1 MANKKITELSN
12 LSFPANGD
20 QIPIV
25 DISADETKAIT
36 AANLISGA
44 NTEIA
49 AVEARRVANV
59 AGAIST
65 VTTSNLTA
73 SRALISG
80 SGGKIEVSSGVT
92 STELGYLGS
101 VTSDVQTQLDSKA
114 PLAGATFT
122 GQVNMNDDLVITGN
136 LIVNGSTQTSNT
148 ENLVVQDRMIMLAN
162 SATGAPTQDVGFLF
176 NRGNQGNAAFFYD
189 ESASTFKLSD
199 TKDPQSNTSLSPV
212 SASNLDVGII
222 TATSLTTT
230 GNVAAAALTL
240 GSTNLSE
247 TELGRLDVVT
257 IGTVAASKAV
267 VVDANKDI
275 GSFRNITLTGELD
288 AGSLDISGDAD
299 IDGTLEADAI
309 TIGGT
314 AIGSTF
320 STIAN
325 AAAMTSHQL
334 ANSIQLASGI
344 AGTGVQLFSSLD
356 TDYGLLD
363 SSNLT
368 LDAFNIEVS
377 DITKF
382 DMSTDPSG
390 SLSTFDAGAFS

>member
-1 MANKKITELSN
+1 LANKKITELTN
-12 LSFPANGD
+12 LAFPANGD

-25 DISADETKAIT
+25 DIDADETKAIT
-36 AANLISGA
+36 AANILSGA
-44 NTEIA
+44 NTEIS
-49 AVEARRVANV
+49 AVEARRAANV

-92 STELGYLGS
+92 STELGFIGG
-101 VTSDVQTQLDSKA
+101 VTSDVQTQLDAKA

-122 GQVNMNDDLVITGN
+122 GQVNMNDDLIITGN
-136 LIVNGSTQTSNT
+136 LVVNGDTQTANT
-148 ENLVVQDRMIMLAN
+148 VNLVVQDRLIMLAN
-162 SATGAPTQDVGFLF
+162 SVTGAPTQDVGFLF
-176 NRGNQGNAAFFYD
+176 NRGNQGNAALFYD
-189 ESASTFKLSD
+189 ESAKTFKLSD
-199 TKDPQSNTSLSPV
+199 TKDPTSNTTLSPV

-222 TATSLTTT
+222 TATTVTASGVVTGGSLT
-230 GNVAAAALTL
+230 V
-240 GSTNLSE
+240 GSTAFSE
-247 TELGRLDVVT
+247 AELGVLDSVT
-257 IGTVAASKAV
+257 GGTVTASKAV
-267 VVDANKDI
+267 VVDSNKDI
-275 GSFRNITLTGELD
+275 ASFRNITLTGELD

-314 AIGSTF
+314 SVNSIF
-320 STIAN
+320 STVAN
-325 AAAMTSHQL
+325 AAAIEAARV
-334 ANSIQLASGI
+334 ANAISLASGI

-363 SSNLT
+363 SANLT

-390 SLSTFDAGAFS
+390 SLSTFDAGAF

>member
-25 DISADETKAIT
+25 DIDADETKAIT

-49 AVEARRVANV
+49 AVEARRAANV

-101 VTSDVQTQLDSKA
+101 VTSDVQTQLDAKA

-122 GQVNMNDDLVITGN
+122 GQVNMNDDLVVTGN
-136 LIVNGSTQTSNT
+136 LVVNGSTQTSNT

-212 SASNLDVGII
+212 SASNLDAGII
-222 TATSLTTT
+222 TATSLTTSA
-230 GNVAAAALTL
+230 NVTAAGLTL

-247 TELGRLDVVT
+247 TELGRLDAVT

-267 VVDANKDI
+267 VVDGNKDI
-275 GSFRNITLTGELD
+275 ASFRNVTLTGELD
-288 AGSLDISGDAD
+288 AGSLDVSGDAD

-314 AIGSTF
+314 AIGSIY
-320 STIAN
+320 STVAN
-325 AAAMTSHQL
+325 AAAITAHQL
-334 ANSIQLASGI
+334 ANSIALASGI
-344 AGTGVQLFSSLD
+344 AGTGTQLFSTLD

-363 SSNLT
+363 SANLT
-368 LDAFNIEVS
+368 LDAFNVEVS

-390 SLSTFDAGAFS
+390 SLSTFDAGAF